1 MAVWRGGRG
10 VKAPYDTVHVRIPLP
25 IKAEV
30 ERLSQAYKES
40 VVNGEIKES
49 EEHLTYEDAVELA
62 KEILK
67 SKKSAR
73 VSIEKLLTGI
83 YKREVEL

>member
-1 MAVWRGGRG
+1 MTVYRGGRG
-10 VKAPYDTVHVRIPLP
+10 VKAPYETTHIRIPVP

-30 ERLSQAYKES
+30 ERLSQAYKEGITNQS
-40 VVNGEIKES
+40 DES
-49 EEHLTYEDAVELA
+49 ERQLTFDEAVQLA

-83 YKREVEL
+83 YKQEVEL

>member
-1 MAVWRGGRG
+1 MTVYRGGRG
-10 VKAPYDTVHVRIPLP
+10 VKAPYETTHIRIPVP

-30 ERLSQAYKES
+30 ERLSQAYKEGITNQS
-40 VVNGEIKES
+40 DES
-49 EEHLTYEDAVELA
+49 ERQLTFDEADQLA

-83 YKREVEL
+83 YKQEVEL